1 MFRHKLG
8 QKRERFWGNYG
19 KAAALGLFSQAERQN
34 GQVSKERKK
43 RKKKKK
49 KKKEK
54 GKREKAKAKGKGCV

>member
-49 KKKEK
+49 EEK
-54 GKREKAKAKGKGCV
+54 GKRETGKG

>member
-43 RKKKKK
+43 KRRKRKKGN
-49 KKKEK
+49 
-54 GKREKAKAKGKGCV
+54 GKRLRQKAKVVFSISK